1 MILYV
6 ELWKLLIM
14 DNEKSSVKLI
24 ATDMDGTFLDDHK
37 KFDTNLFQDVMN
49 KLNQKNIMFVIA
61 SGNQYQH
68 LVDIFGDTDNEFSYI
83 ADNGA
88 VIVDKGKVIFQ
99 KFISTEDVHQ
109 SLNLLKHNSQLKNGL
124 IVLSG
129 QNSAYI
135 EKGVPDEFVEEGNKY
150 YRKITVVDSL
160 YDVKDKI
167 YKIALAWPNQSVRVQ
182 ENILRN
188 NLPNSNVTSSG
199 YGGVDII
206 PKGVDKGKAIAVLQ
220 KYMNLNSSQLMAFGD
235 SDNDLEL
242 LKHCGNS
249 YAMKNANDIIKKAAK
264 YHTNWDNNENGVLRT
279 IQSVVK

>member
-14 DNEKSSVKLI
+14 NNEKSSVKLI

-68 LVDIFGDTDNEFSYI
+68 LVDIFGDTNNEYSYI

-99 KFISTEDVHQ
+99 RFISTEDIHQ

-135 EKGVPDEFVEEGNKY
+135 EKGVPDEFVKEGNKY
-150 YRKITVVDSL
+150 YRKVTVVDSL
-160 YDVKDKI
+160 YDVRDKI

-182 ENILRN
+182 ESILRN

-206 PKGVDKGKAIAVLQ
+206 PKGVDKGRAIAVLQ

-249 YAMKNANDIIKKAAK
+249 YAMKNANDAIKKTAK

-279 IQSVVK
+279 IQLVVK